1 MYTYSSACLNLYVD
15 ICQSANIQVDNFP
28 CYAGIYLF
36 PLPSNSCPHMT
47 LYWLLM
53 RDITNK
59 GLTVVC

>member
-1 MYTYSSACLNLYVD
+1 MLIFVNQL
-15 ICQSANIQVDNFP
+15 IFKLIIFP
-28 CYAGIYLF
+28 CYAGIFLF
-36 PLPSNSCPHMT
+36 PLPSKSCPHMT